1 MGHEKFCKKVSNF
14 LFQNSLDVRKKD
26 KFLKKIKRDMKS
38 GTQKMKKQEKNKVE
52 ASSILNSLQLK
63 QNSKTFSKSSTEVI
77 LKSNKLTIQNNFNEN
92 KNRKQYFS

>member
-63 QNSKTFSKSSTEVI
+63 QNHRSHPPKS
-77 LKSNKLTIQNNFNEN
+77 F
-92 KNRKQYFS
+92 

>member
-38 GTQKMKKQEKNKVE
+38 GTQKMKKQEKKQGRSFFDPKLAAVKTEPQNLFKVIHR
-52 ASSILNSLQLK
+52 SH
-63 QNSKTFSKSSTEVI
+63 SK
-77 LKSNKLTIQNNFNEN
+77 IQ
-92 KNRKQYFS
+92 